1 MASGFSLTAKTL
13 DSRVEHGVGINPFQ
27 SKTMPGL
34 LGKRRHKGQLGPA
47 VAFAERMDGVQIG
60 KKVRRLFSESLRVPS
75 GSVPDREVLAALVP
89 ERVLPFAS
97 GGSRKRGPSRAEE

>member
-1 MASGFSLTAKTL
+1 VRTADSQSSLTLRLLDESSDQRGQRFLAAAKTL
-13 DSRVEHGVGINPFQ
+13 DSRVGHGVGINPFQ

-60 KKVRRLFSESLRVPS
+60 KKVGRLFSESLRVQ
-75 GSVPDREVLAALVP
+75 A
-89 ERVLPFAS
+89 
-97 GGSRKRGPSRAEE
+97 

>member
-1 MASGFSLTAKTL
+1 MKSSDQRGQRFLAAAKTL
-13 DSRVEHGVGINPFQ
+13 DSRVEHGVRINPFQ

-60 KKVRRLFSESLRVPS
+60 KKVRRLFSESLRAQA
-75 GSVPDREVLAALVP
+75 GEIL
-89 ERVLPFAS
+89 LP
-97 GGSRKRGPSRAEE
+97 G